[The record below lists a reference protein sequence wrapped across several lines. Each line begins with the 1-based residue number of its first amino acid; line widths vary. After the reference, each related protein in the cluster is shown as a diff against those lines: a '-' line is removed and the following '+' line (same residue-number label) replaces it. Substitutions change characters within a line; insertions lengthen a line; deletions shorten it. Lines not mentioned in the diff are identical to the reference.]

1 MTVATNLNSGYFG
14 RVLHFLFVLDLILE
28 ITWPDQKVLDQIKT
42 SFALL
47 PFKRGASVQKPTNER
62 FGPVVSGLDIGA

>member
-1 MTVATNLNSGYFG
+1 M
-14 RVLHFLFVLDLILE
+14 HFLFVLDLVLE

-47 PFKRGASVQKPTNER
+47 SFKRGASVQKPTNER
-62 FGPVVSGLDIGA
+62 FGPVVSGSDIGA